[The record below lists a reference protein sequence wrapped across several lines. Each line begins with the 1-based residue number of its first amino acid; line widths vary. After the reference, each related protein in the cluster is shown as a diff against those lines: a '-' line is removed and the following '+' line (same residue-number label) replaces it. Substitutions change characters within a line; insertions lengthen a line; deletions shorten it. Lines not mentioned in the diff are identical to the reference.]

1 MELWIRSQDKTALI
15 KSEDIRLYY
24 MKANAPDN
32 ETEIWLKD
40 RDVPVAVYESKK
52 RALEVLDEIQ
62 SKIKQQFLC
71 KPNPTLSCKD
81 IERAEDV
88 LNLKYKQDFIMEPP
102 GIDIEPINISTIVYE
117 MPEK

>member
-1 MELWIRSQDKTALI
+1 MELWIRSQDRGSLI
-15 KSEDIRLYY
+15 K
-24 MKANAPDN
+24 ADN
-32 ETEIWLKD
+32 LGLFGNRIVFIPNRPTGGRMTIGRYKTE
-40 RDVPVAVYESKK
+40 E

-81 IERAEDV
+81 IERAENV

>member
-1 MELWIRSQDKTALI
+1 MELWIRSQNKEKLLQI
-15 KSEDIRLYY
+15 KEIYIHEDD
-24 MKANAPDN
+24 DN
-32 ETEIWLKD
+32 TFYIWSNSYLLGTYET
-40 RDVPVAVYESKK
+40 RK
-52 RALEVLDEIQ
+52 RVLEVLDEIQ

-71 KPNPTLSCKD
+71 IPNPTLSCKN
-81 IERAEDV
+81 IERAEDI